1 METKNKFSTWVK
13 NQQVTDQ
20 RYKQNKEK
28 ILKFTNSI
36 EMSDGLK
43 RKSLTVANDEQ
54 LDKAILTLP
63 K

>member
-43 RKSLTVANDEQ
+43 WKSLTVANDEQ